1 MYEYIIYGSYEGISH
16 LPTGAGFGN
25 HPAVSRHLFFLMKK
39 ISSRPCGVAIRMPG
53 RGLVYLMMCS
63 NYHYNHVL
71 KTKWLWV
78 RS

>member
-39 ISSRPCGVAIRMPG
+39 ISSRGRNERFIRNTRLPH
-53 RGLVYLMMCS
+53 LC
-63 NYHYNHVL
+63 
-71 KTKWLWV
+71 
-78 RS
+78 